1 MITDTELKLKA
12 YDVLREKLNLVD
24 VERFISIIQKEKFDY
39 TKWRENLFEDMTLDE
54 LSNKAMKYYNKQNP
68 PPKKT
73 TKTRTKSIKE
83 KN

>member
-39 TKWRENLFEDMTLDE
+39 TKWRENLLKLTLDKATRQE
-54 LSNKAMKYYNKQNP
+54 NKKKQNP
-68 PPKKT
+68 PQK
-73 TKTRTKSIKE
+73 RLRLGVSE
-83 KN
+83 K